1 MTAAYNEQAHIEET
15 IASVLSQS
23 LLPERWVIISDGSTD
38 GTDSIVEKY
47 ASHFDFIRFL
57 RVTRTP
63 VHNFQSKVLA
73 LHKAEPLLQGAEFAF
88 VGNLD
93 ADISVG
99 PSYFE
104 HLLSFFEHDRQLG
117 IASGFV
123 YEESAGQFSSRAS
136 NRSHAVPHAAQLVR
150 RECYDAIGGYAALKY
165 GGEDWYAQTSARMK
179 GWRVQ
184 SFAEIPI
191 LHHRHTGGGTNLL
204 RHRFRLGCLDYSFG
218 SYPGFEIIKCLI
230 RIAEPPVLIGAVC
243 RLLGFACCYASG
255 EPRPLPDDF
264 VQFLRR
270 EQKGRIRSAIG
281 RIFKGYSS
289 STRTSHSPLGPLS
302 NDQKGEL

>member
-1 MTAAYNEQAHIEET
+1 MSTFQTEEQHHSRGYVLMTAAYNEQAHIEET

-93 ADISVG
+93 AGISVG

-150 RECYDAIGGYAALKY
+150 R
-165 GGEDWYAQTSARMK
+165 
-179 GWRVQ
+179 
-184 SFAEIPI
+184 
-191 LHHRHTGGGTNLL
+191 
-204 RHRFRLGCLDYSFG
+204 
-218 SYPGFEIIKCLI
+218 
-230 RIAEPPVLIGAVC
+230 
-243 RLLGFACCYASG
+243 
-255 EPRPLPDDF
+255 
-264 VQFLRR
+264 
-270 EQKGRIRSAIG
+270 
-281 RIFKGYSS
+281 
-289 STRTSHSPLGPLS
+289 
-302 NDQKGEL
+302 